1 MRPSELLGS
10 LEQGYFSF
18 EKKKNEMEESCV
30 YVCQV
35 ALIVSNSLR
44 PQAPLSMGSPGK
56 NIGVGCHFLLRASS
70 QRRDQTH
77 VS

>member
-1 MRPSELLGS
+1 MWKKDGMRPSELLGS

-35 ALIVSNSLR
+35 ASIVSNSLR
-44 PQAPLSMGSPGK
+44 PQAPLSMGFSREEYWSGLPFPPPG
-56 NIGVGCHFLLRASS
+56 IFPV
-70 QRRDQTH
+70 
-77 VS
+77 

>member
-1 MRPSELLGS
+1 MRPSELLVS

-35 ALIVSNSLR
+35 ASIVSNSLR
-44 PQAPLSMGSPGK
+44 PQAPLSMGFSREEYWSGLPFPPPG
-56 NIGVGCHFLLRASS
+56 IFPV
-70 QRRDQTH
+70 
-77 VS
+77 